1 MLLNGIIFINYVK
14 SKKNITDSLTKSLL
28 IEFMYNSS
36 R

>member
-14 SKKNITDSLTKSLL
+14 SKKNITNLLIKSLL